1 MYQGYVSGIQDQVE
15 VVILNDSVTTIMNP
29 GTDKT
34 YYAPEEGQIGWHLAK
49 EHNRLPGW
57 DGRGRS
63 IVAWVAHNE
72 LYSRGKGG
80 KFPCGDNW
88 RAIQG
93 WGGRLETIKYNVSQ
107 MVATSSSVIIVLP
120 LGWAELAS
128 TFHNNDGQPYDPA
141 DGRMGQIFDELVNQL
156 VGVVQ
161 RGNLWEE
168 AYDATVR

>member
-1 MYQGYVSGIQDQVE
+1 
-15 VVILNDSVTTIMNP
+15 
-29 GTDKT
+29 
-34 YYAPEEGQIGWHLAK
+34 
-49 EHNRLPGW
+49 
-57 DGRGRS
+57 
-63 IVAWVAHNE
+63 
-72 LYSRGKGG
+72 
-80 KFPCGDNW
+80 
-88 RAIQG
+88 
-93 WGGRLETIKYNVSQ
+93 